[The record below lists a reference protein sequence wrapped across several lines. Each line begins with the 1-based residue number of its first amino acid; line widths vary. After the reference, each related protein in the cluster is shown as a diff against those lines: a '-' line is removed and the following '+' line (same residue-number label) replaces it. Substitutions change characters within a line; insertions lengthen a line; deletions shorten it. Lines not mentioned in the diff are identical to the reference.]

1 MPFVSA
7 KCPNCGASI
16 QVDNQRE
23 SGFCQYCGS
32 KIQIKEAI
40 VKVRIDKSANFANY
54 RELAQSAYRG
64 NDGSNSLKY
73 VEKALEINPRDAE
86 MWFLKAKATMKTS
99 YKIVNDALVLECCHK
114 AVEYASDKP
123 KMLSE
128 TYLFLFDS
136 AKKAL
141 TMLADEEVWNS
152 FWKDI
157 YDGAE
162 QAAVNFIK
170 EIPEDFTDADGERLR
185 EKFAAFYIEYLR
197 SFIRDL
203 ETWRWVNSRKERFLD
218 FAPKSLAER
227 EEVWKNF
234 IADFFNPPSN
244 HDNTQKLED
253 LSPKAKL
260 GCIILVLALNIF
272 LWYHILAKSYA
283 ILQRFFS

>member
-114 AVEYASDKP
+114 AVEYALDKP

-185 EKFAAFYIEYLR
+185 EKFAAFYIEYLK

-203 ETWRWVNSRKERFLD
+203 ETWQWANARKNCYF
-218 FAPKSLAER
+218 
-227 EEVWKNF
+227 
-234 IADFFNPPSN
+234 
-244 HDNTQKLED
+244 D
-253 LSPKAKL
+253 LSPGSMSAREKVWEENICYYSISPKSRKIIERVDRMGKL
-260 GCIILVLALNIF
+260 EAWGCLIFLLLFNIF
-272 LWYHILAKSYA
+272 LWYYIFNNSVLIS
-283 ILQRFFS
+283 IISS